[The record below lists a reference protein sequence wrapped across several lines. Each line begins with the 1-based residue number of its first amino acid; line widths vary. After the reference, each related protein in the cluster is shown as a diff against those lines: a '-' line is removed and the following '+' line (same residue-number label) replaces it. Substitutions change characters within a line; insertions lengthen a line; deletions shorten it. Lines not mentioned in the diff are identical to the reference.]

1 MSLTGDPFTDR
12 AVGPAARLAKAVRK
26 QDSSAVAELL
36 ADAHRAGSDAVNAL
50 VVVLA
55 AMVPDDVTP
64 TALLSW
70 LADPVEYRRLRA
82 CGVSGITAGA
92 RVRMGAARRR
102 EIA

>member
-1 MSLTGDPFTDR
+1 MSSTGDPLTDA
-12 AVGPAARLAKAVRK
+12 AVGPAVRLVKSVRK
-26 QDSSAVAELL
+26 QDAAGVAEIL
-36 ADAHRAGSDAVNAL
+36 ADAHQAGPDAVNAL

-70 LADPVEYRRLRA
+70 LADPAEYRRLRA

-92 RVRMGAARRR
+92 RVRMGTARRR
-102 EIA
+102 EFA

>member
-1 MSLTGDPFTDR
+1 MSLTGDSLTDA
-12 AVGPAARLAKAVRK
+12 AVGPAARLVKSVRK
-26 QDSSAVAELL
+26 QDAAAVAEILT
-36 ADAHRAGSDAVNAL
+36 DAHCSGPDAVNAL
-50 VVVLA
+50 LVVLA

-64 TALLSW
+64 PALLSW

-92 RVRMGAARRR
+92 RVRMGMARRR

>member
-1 MSLTGDPFTDR
+1 MSPTGDSLTDA

-26 QDSSAVAELL
+26 QDAAAVAEIL
-36 ADAHRAGSDAVNAL
+36 ADAHGAGPDAVNAL
-50 VVVLA
+50 LVVLA

-64 TALLSW
+64 TALLAW
-70 LADPVEYRRLRA
+70 LADPAEYRRLRA
-82 CGVSGITAGA
+82 CGVSGVTAGA